1 MKKIIESISLY
12 DIEKVKND
20 FYFTENGRQNAINSA
35 QQYNKMILLG
45 EVNNDLKY
53 INYIQGIIM
62 PYIITE
68 DNRDE
73 WRDIRHKLCENKYS
87 MTVEYYNQLK
97 RAKTIDKNICDEIE
111 SALSY
116 IIFRFDKVYT
126 RLEMDESYGYYFKG
140 REWINNYLDKKGNT
154 LC

>member
-97 RAKTIDKNICDEIE
+97 RAKTIDKNICDEI
-111 SALSY
+111 
-116 IIFRFDKVYT
+116 
-126 RLEMDESYGYYFKG
+126 
-140 REWINNYLDKKGNT
+140 
-154 LC
+154 